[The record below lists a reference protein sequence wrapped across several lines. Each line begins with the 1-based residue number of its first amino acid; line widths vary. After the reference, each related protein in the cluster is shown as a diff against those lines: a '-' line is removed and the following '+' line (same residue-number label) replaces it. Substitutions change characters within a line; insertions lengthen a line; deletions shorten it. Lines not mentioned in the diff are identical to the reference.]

1 MRNVLTIARYEF
13 KMQITNKVFWTILL
27 ITSVLS
33 IWEQFPSTE
42 NLNRLEHLT
51 NHGYI
56 ASRSLTLTGIF
67 LMFASVFIIAN
78 RIRIDMEQKTTDIL
92 FSTPITKG
100 SYIWGKFLGNYFT
113 SITMCTFFIGSNAA
127 IQAMFNPSPFEILP
141 YIKSLIF
148 ITMPTMI
155 FVVGLST
162 AIPVLIDI
170 RIFYASMSAYFMYCI
185 LVIPN
190 TYEIPFYWIIGDT
203 RKLIYRSFEVP
214 YRSII
219 LNNVFLIGIGLCSI
233 GLLSLSSKC
242 LWREQ

>member
-1 MRNVLTIARYEF
+1 MRDVLTIARYEF
-13 KMQITNKVFWTILL
+13 KMQIKNKVFWTILL
-27 ITSVLS
+27 ITSLLS

-78 RIRIDMEQKTTDIL
+78 RIRGDMEQKTTDIL
-92 FSTPITKG
+92 FSKPITKG
-100 SYIWGKFLGNYFT
+100 SYIWGKFIGNYST
-113 SITMCTFFIGSNAA
+113 SITMFAVFIGLNGT

-141 YIKSLIF
+141 YIKSFIF

-155 FVVGLST
+155 FVVGLSI

-170 RIFYASMSAYFMYCI
+170 RIFYASMSVYFMYCI

-203 RKLIYRSFEVP
+203 RKLIYRCFQIP

-219 LNNVFLIGIGLCSI
+219 LNIVFLIGIGLCSI
-233 GLLSLSSKC
+233 GLLSLSSKR